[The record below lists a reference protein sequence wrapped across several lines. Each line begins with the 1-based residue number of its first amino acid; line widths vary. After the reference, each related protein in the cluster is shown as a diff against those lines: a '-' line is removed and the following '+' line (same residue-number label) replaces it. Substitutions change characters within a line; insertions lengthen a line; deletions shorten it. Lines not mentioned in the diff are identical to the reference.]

1 MKGGGS
7 MPIILERSKFI
18 RKKTNA
24 VLPSIEFDIKKIKKM
39 KEYKNIQNMLVDA
52 VFDDKLQEEKEGNE
66 E

>member
-1 MKGGGS
+1 
-7 MPIILERSKFI
+7 MPIILERSKYI

-24 VLPSIEFDIKKIKKM
+24 VLPPIEYDIKKIKKK

-52 VFDDKLQEEKEGNE
+52 VFDDITQEKKEGNE

>member
-7 MPIILERSKFI
+7 MPIILERSKYI

-24 VLPSIEFDIKKIKKM
+24 VLPPIEYDIKKIKKK

-52 VFDDKLQEEKEGNE
+52 VFDDITQDKKEGIE

>member
-7 MPIILERSKFI
+7 MPIILERSKYI

-24 VLPSIEFDIKKIKKM
+24 VLPPIECDIKKIKKM

-52 VFDDKLQEEKEGNE
+52 VFDDITQDKKEGNE